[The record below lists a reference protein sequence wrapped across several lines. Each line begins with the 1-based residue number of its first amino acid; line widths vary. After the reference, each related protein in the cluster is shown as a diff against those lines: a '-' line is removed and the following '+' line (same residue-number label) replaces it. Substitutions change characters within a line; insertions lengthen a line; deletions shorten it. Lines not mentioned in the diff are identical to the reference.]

1 MVGGLNYV
9 QSCSVS
15 AWSGCKFNIFVLE
28 WLVGWLAGW
37 LHLMIV
43 IRTRLVF
50 GSLPH
55 YLSVQDDLW
64 LDVATVPIFF

>member
-9 QSCSVS
+9 HSCSVS

-37 LHLMIV
+37 LVGCTL
-43 IRTRLVF
+43 
-50 GSLPH
+50 
-55 YLSVQDDLW
+55 DDCDKDSACL
-64 LDVATVPIFF
+64 